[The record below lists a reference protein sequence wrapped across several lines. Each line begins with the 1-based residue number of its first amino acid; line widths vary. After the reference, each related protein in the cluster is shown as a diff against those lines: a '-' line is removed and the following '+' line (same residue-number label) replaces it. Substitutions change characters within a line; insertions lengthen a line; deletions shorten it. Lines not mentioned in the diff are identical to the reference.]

1 MFLETMIMI
10 AKMLRELITMAMLKL
25 EITHLTCRFSP
36 CVISIISDLIIPL
49 ITFARSS
56 GNFHSTIWSLQFKN
70 ACRFTGINQETQLHR
85 LQNCFA
91 SNSGS
96 KILRQL
102 LLSFLSHSSVT
113 TTKVYTNPNLD
124 SLI

>member
-1 MFLETMIMI
+1 
-10 AKMLRELITMAMLKL
+10 MLRELITMAMLEL
-25 EITHLTCRFSP
+25 EIAHLTCSFSP
-36 CVISIISDLIIPL
+36 SALSIKSGLILPL

-56 GNFHSTIWSLQFKN
+56 GNFHSTIWSLHFKN

-91 SNSGS
+91 SNLRS

-102 LLSFLSHSSVT
+102 PLSFLSHSSVT
-113 TTKVYTNPNLD
+113 TTKIYTNPNLD
-124 SLI
+124 SLTDAVRTFDTYKT